1 MSSRDGSSL
10 SDRER
15 AILDSLATKVA
26 ADDPSLA
33 ATLRDGR
40 RRPPITVRVPPLPAP
55 LQHWAIGLGLAL
67 VGLALAL
74 ATVSSSVG
82 VALFG
87 VALTFVGTARVIVAA
102 PWIPG
107 REPAEAPPTPTRN

>member
-26 ADDPSLA
+26 ADDPTLA
-33 ATLRDGR
+33 ATLRGGR
-40 RRPPITVRVPPLPAP
+40 RRVAAAVRIPTLPAP
-55 LQHWAIGLGLAL
+55 LLHWA
-67 VGLALAL
+67 VGLAVAVIGLVVAL
-74 ATVSSSVG
+74 ATVSSAVG
-82 VALFG
+82 VAIFG
-87 VALTFVGTARVIVAA
+87 VVLVFAGTARVAVSA

-107 REPAEAPPTPTRN
+107 REPAEEPSTPTHN